1 MEIDKEIIKVLW
13 NSIVIYKDRCLNN
26 EGMKNFIL
34 NDKEYLGEEDHNYF
48 IMLYLIQALTRED
61 KGVKIIHNKFITL
74 LDKETI
80 NNISL
85 LNHHLCGTLID
96 ENYSFDFSKIANEV
110 RDKLDNITDINN
122 RCFYDEYMEYW
133 YTDKN
138 GDLIS
143 DEYSLDIEDEDKY
156 NDILEIGSHDILKS
170 ILGNELYSTI
180 Y

>member
-1 MEIDKEIIKVLW
+1 MKRQDID
-13 NSIVIYKDRCLNN
+13 NMIYD
-26 EGMKNFIL
+26 
-34 NDKEYLGEEDHNYF
+34 
-48 IMLYLIQALTRED
+48 
-61 KGVKIIHNKFITL
+61 KFITL

-85 LNHHLCGTLID
+85 LNHSLYGTLID
-96 ENYSFDFSKIANEV
+96 EDYTFDFSTIANKV

-122 RCFYDEYMEYW
+122 RCFYDQFMEYW

-143 DEYSLDIEDEDKY
+143 NECSLDIEDEDKY
-156 NDILEIGSHDILKS
+156 NDILEIRSPEILSS
-170 ILGNELYSTI
+170 ILGDELYSTI

>member
-1 MEIDKEIIKVLW
+1 MNIDEIIH
-13 NSIVIYKDRCLNN
+13 D
-26 EGMKNFIL
+26 
-34 NDKEYLGEEDHNYF
+34 
-48 IMLYLIQALTRED
+48 
-61 KGVKIIHNKFITL
+61 KFITL

-85 LNHHLCGTLID
+85 LNHSLYGTLID
-96 ENYSFDFSKIANEV
+96 ENYSFDFSKIANIV

-122 RCFYDEYMEYW
+122 RCFYNQFMEYW

-143 DEYSLDIEDEDKY
+143 DEYSLDIEHEGEY
-156 NDILEIGSHDILKS
+156 NDILEIGSQEILKS

>member
-1 MEIDKEIIKVLW
+1 MNID
-13 NSIVIYKDRCLNN
+13 
-26 EGMKNFIL
+26 
-34 NDKEYLGEEDHNYF
+34 
-48 IMLYLIQALTRED
+48 
-61 KGVKIIHNKFITL
+61 KIIHDKFIPL

-85 LNHHLCGTLID
+85 LNHSIYGTLTD
-96 ENYSFDFSKIANEV
+96 EDYTFNFSKIANIV

-122 RCFYDEYMEYW
+122 RCFYNQFMEYW

-156 NDILEIGSHDILKS
+156 NDILEIGSQDILKT
-170 ILGNELYSTI
+170 ILGDELYSTI